1 MWSRKGNDPAGFLAV
16 ILACLIGIP
25 HSTLVIMT
33 VHIRKIGNDV
43 VSPTG
48 FGLMA
53 LSAFYGAIQNDEDSF
68 KVGRS
73 HTRTNSLKLTKPSG
87 LQVLDAA
94 IQDIF

>member
-1 MWSRKGNDPAGFLAV
+1 MV
-16 ILACLIGIP
+16 
-25 HSTLVIMT
+25 
-33 VHIRKIGNDV
+33 VHTRKIGNDV
-43 VSPTG
+43 VSPIG
-48 FGLMA
+48 FGHMA

>member
-1 MWSRKGNDPAGFLAV
+1 
-16 ILACLIGIP
+16 
-25 HSTLVIMT
+25 MT

-53 LSAFYGAIQNDEDSF
+53 LSAFYGAQIQNDEDSF

-73 HTRTNSLKLTKPSG
+73 DTLTNSLKLTKPSG
-87 LQVLDAA
+87 LQVVDPA
-94 IQDIF
+94 IEDIF